1 MPSSALAALRRFPL
15 GTRLARAL
23 AGGPR
28 LALEIGPRGA
38 RVLLARRSPGDPLRV
53 ERALSADLRADGLL
67 GPAEMAVRLR
77 ALLATLP
84 AAAPAVLVL
93 PPGRTHSQLLR
104 LRPGES
110 RAPAELARTLG
121 GRAADSAANLFDA
134 RALRP
139 GPDRPNPVWLSVAR
153 EADVADLLARAGLS
167 PERVERVVGADL
179 ALAAAFTTLP
189 VRPPLAVLVE
199 LGATE
204 GLLVVVE
211 DDQPL
216 FAADLDW
223 GVDPF
228 VDALASDLG
237 RPAAEAR
244 ARLARDGAEAVNEAT
259 PRLAARLKGLRLA
272 VESLLRDHARET
284 GNAPETFL
292 DAPRWLSGAG
302 LAAGR
307 AREPLAQALATAGR
321 PASGWPIIP
330 VDQAPASSSA
340 ASETLALDDGV
351 LVYGAAALALGLGPV
366 APNLAPVATR
376 AARRGELLT
385 GVLHAA
391 ALGLAALAFVIVAF
405 AFQNRHA
412 RLRARETE
420 LAGLRSARDAA
431 PALVAARAERD
442 AAYRRAL
449 PALYLQKRTRDFL
462 LGTRQIRER
471 RTEADFWFA
480 LVADAETYQNGSL
493 PQGTPSAAPETQ
505 LLAGCLARPSGLV
518 VELSFRPGASDP
530 LARVDALLAEL
541 RAASTFASVDILPPR
556 ARRPE
561 LADQSVFA
569 ASGAAYALQ
578 LEAPPFEGAPAVASV
593 NSAPAGG
600 LFSTPAP

>member
-1 MPSSALAALRRFPL
+1 MPSSRLDALRRFPL

-23 AGGPR
+23 ARGPR

-38 RVLLARRSPGDPLRV
+38 RALLARRAPGDPLRV

-104 LRPGES
+104 LRAGES
-110 RAPAELARTLG
+110 RSPADLAHAVG
-121 GRAADSAANLFDA
+121 GRHADTSANVFDA

-139 GPDRPNPVWLSVAR
+139 GPDRPNPVWVSVAR
-153 EADVADLLARAGLS
+153 EADVADLLARAGLP

-179 ALAAAFTTLP
+179 ALAAAFSTLP

-199 LGATE
+199 LGAAE
-204 GLLVVVE
+204 GILVVVE

-223 GVDPF
+223 GVDQF

-237 RPAAEAR
+237 LSSAEAR
-244 ARLARDGAEAVNEAT
+244 AILAREGSDALNEAT

-284 GNAPETFL
+284 GNAPETLL
-292 DAPRWLSGAG
+292 DAPRWLSGSG
-302 LAAGR
+302 LAEGR
-307 AREPLAQALATAGR
+307 AREPLAQALASAGR
-321 PASGWPIIP
+321 PASGWPAIP
-330 VDQAPASSSA
+330 LGDDSPQQAPA
-340 ASETLALDDGV
+340 LDLNDGV
-351 LVYGAAALALGLGPV
+351 LAYGAAALALGLGPV
-366 APNLAPVATR
+366 APNLAPIATR
-376 AARRGELLT
+376 AARRGELIT

-391 ALGLAALAFVIVAF
+391 ALGLAALAFIAAAF
-405 AFQNRHA
+405 AFQHRHA

-420 LAGLRSARDAA
+420 LAALRAARDSA
-431 PALVAARAERD
+431 PQLVAARAARD
-442 AAYRRAL
+442 TAYQQAL

-462 LGTRQIRER
+462 LGTRQLRAR
-471 RTEADFWFA
+471 RAEGDFWFA
-480 LVADAETYQNGSL
+480 LVADTETYQNGSL

-518 VELSFRPGASDP
+518 VELSFRPGATDP
-530 LARVDALLAEL
+530 LARVDAILAEL
-541 RAASTFASVDILPPR
+541 RAADTFANVDILPPR
-556 ARRPE
+556 SRRPE

-578 LEAPPFEGAPAVASV
+578 LDTAPFVGAPEPATPSSAS
-593 NSAPAGG
+593 SSGG
-600 LFSTPAP
+600 LFAPVPAP